1 MSIASYRINDAG
13 CSQLVKFRRREV
25 ETLQIYFSDLNK
37 EAQEEVLAFYE
48 VSSAEEL
55 NLDVVPLIELEK
67 AD

>member
-1 MSIASYRINDAG
+1 M
-13 CSQLVKFRRREV
+13 